1 MLAFRITDQ
10 LIVKPSKCIEI
21 SKAIHMEII
30 AGGKIMPASAPD
42 FHKMRK
48 WTAMLLA
55 SHKTKFLWVFP
66 FVEFA
71 LRVLN
76 FKQFL
81 PSSKFP
87 FLSLFFLAKM
97 FLLKSREILK
107 KILLHHDA
115 ILLNVWNY
123 ELYIREA
130 SLYVFVFYH
139 EILFVLEEF
148 GDN

>member
-21 SKAIHMEII
+21 PKAIHMEII

-87 FLSLFFLAKM
+87 FLSIFSWQKC
-97 FLLKSREILK
+97 SREILK

-139 EILFVLEEF
+139 EILFALEEF